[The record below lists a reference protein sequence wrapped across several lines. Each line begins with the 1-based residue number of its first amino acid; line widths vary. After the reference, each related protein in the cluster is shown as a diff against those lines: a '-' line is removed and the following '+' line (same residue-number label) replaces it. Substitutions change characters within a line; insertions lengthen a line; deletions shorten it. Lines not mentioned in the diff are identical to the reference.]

1 VRFRVPHARLDQTRR
16 PLGRLASL
24 VALSFLAFLFAHSN
38 TASADSTLCDAG
50 SGAGQCESPEGIAV
64 DNSNG
69 HVYVAD
75 KGNRRIDVV
84 DSAGEFLFAFGWGVA
99 DGTSAE
105 PQTCTVAC
113 FKGIEGSG
121 PGQQVSGETHLAIDT
136 DPASPSY
143 RDLYVAE
150 RDNRRVQKFDPTGE
164 FILMLGKGVNKTTGK
179 NICTAESGNVCGEG
193 KAGGGD
199 GEFNRVIMPTVGPG
213 GALFV
218 ADTARSGGQEFEA
231 VRVQSFEPS
240 GAFAARLVLLAEPS
254 QQKSFVSDLAG
265 NFYLSFG
272 SDNGSIQKH
281 DSSGALLASYPAHEP
296 TALGA
301 NAAGHLF
308 AAEVEGGI
316 RDIAEYSPGGTV
328 LRRFGYGSIEESLG
342 AVVPY
347 HSSSG
352 EIFGAEVAQDRV
364 RYFSVPPPG
373 PIVCCLDAT
382 SGNTKAT
389 IKGAVN
395 PEGKATTYRID
406 YVDSASFK
414 SGGFLNPATKSTAV
428 IPVGSDFSLH
438 DLEAQVGCEDPEVPA
453 QPSCLHPDTLY
464 HYRLVATNEDGK
476 SEKEGTFTTRPPL
489 EIKETY
495 ATEVGIDSAQ
505 LHVTV
510 NPLGIPASGYFEYTT
525 EASYEV
531 DLAQGEGHDGFADGS
546 KAPDVGNGQAPI
558 GFGAGEAPK
567 GGALGIFG
575 LKPGT
580 SYRYRF
586 IADDPFVEVSGPAHT
601 VTTFPVLS
609 PPSNT
614 CSNTV
619 FRNGPSALLP
629 DCRVYEMVSPVDKN
643 GGEIKVLGS
652 TLNSPARLE
661 VSAADGNR
669 FAYSSIT
676 SFGDS
681 PSAPWTSE
689 YIATRTEGEGWSTHS
704 INPARET
711 NSLTHTPA
719 FKWDVQY
726 KLFSADLSNGWLIH
740 DTEPPLDECA
750 PAGNLNLYRRDNT
763 TGDYEPLTTAEATD
777 IGKDGYELELQG
789 VSADETRAV
798 IRANGKLTPDAATKG
813 FNQLYEHVQDPEGGC
828 GELRLVSVLPN
839 GKAST
844 MGSSLG
850 TFYGLPGESRENAVN
865 HAVSADGSRVFWSTV
880 GGSGVLYVRDTEAGK
895 TVQIAGSGSQFW
907 DAAADGSKALYSVSA
922 GPELQ
927 NLYEFDS
934 AKALAGE
941 PPSTLVAEGFKGV
954 AAASARLS
962 RVYFVSTEALGGEG
976 VTGEPNLYLH
986 EAGGNTSLVA
996 SLYGGDETLS
1006 RGDLE
1011 AFSKFGFAVAQAP
1024 KISNGVRTTIDGAH
1038 LAFVS
1043 AGSLTGYDNLD
1054 AADGRHSLEVYLY
1067 DLDSDHLACI
1077 SCNPSGARPAGRLIQ
1092 STSGAT
1098 LRRVSAHMA
1107 PGQNQFFAPRTL
1119 SADGNRLFFD
1129 SFEALLPR
1137 DTNGKG
1143 DVYEWQRAGSQ
1154 GECDEVG
1161 AELYVPSS
1169 GGCLSLIS
1177 TGQSPSDSEFADAS
1191 PDGKDVFI
1199 RTASSLL
1206 PQDPGQVDVY
1216 DARIDGGLP
1225 QPVAPPAACEGEACQ
1240 GPLAPPNDPTPASSA
1255 FEGAGNV
1262 GEAPTRCRKGKVKR
1276 KGSCIAKRHS
1286 KPKHHKRAND
1296 HGRAAR

>member
-1 VRFRVPHARLDQTRR
+1 MKTHLLLETFGSAAQPNFEEANALAVDRSSGDLLVVDVKTKTLSRYNPDGTPADFSALGTNTIDAKGTGQCATVPADCDQT
-16 PLGRLASL
+16 PQNGF
-24 VALSFLAFLFAHSN
+24 SFGPFA
-38 TASADSTLCDAG
+38 G
-50 SGAGQCESPEGIAV
+50 EQQIAV
-64 DNSNG
+64 DNSSTTTDG
-69 HVYVAD
+69 DIYVTQAPQAA
-75 KGNRRIDVV
+75 GNLV
-84 DSAGEFLFAFGWGVA
+84 DIFASSGKYLGQLTAAGATKFGTTGFPFSPCGVA
-99 DGTSAE
+99 VDDGGD
-105 PQTCTVAC
+105 VY
-113 FKGIEGSG
+113 
-121 PGQQVSGETHLAIDT
+121 LA
-136 DPASPSY
+136 AGF
-143 RDLYVAE
+143 E
-150 RDNRRVQKFDPTGE
+150 NRIYKFDPSANPP
-164 FILMLGKGVNKTTGK
+164 VNADNTAIFPLSEPVCNLAAGAGPSAGSLFVNTFLQTTGNSVLK
-179 NICTAESGNVCGEG
+179 LDRAGGAVQAIVDPGVDSLIAVDPLTGHLYGAGGDVNSNNSLIVDKIKEFDASGSEG
-193 KAGGGD
+193 K
-199 GEFNRVIMPTVGPG
+199 
-213 GALFV
+213 
-218 ADTARSGGQEFEA
+218 S
-231 VRVQSFEPS
+231 
-240 GAFAARLVLLAEPS
+240 
-254 QQKSFVSDLAG
+254 
-265 NFYLSFG
+265 LS
-272 SDNGSIQKH
+272 
-281 DSSGALLASYPAHEP
+281 
-296 TALGA
+296 
-301 NAAGHLF
+301 
-308 AAEVEGGI
+308 
-316 RDIAEYSPGGTV
+316 
-328 LRRFGYGSIEESLG
+328 
-342 AVVPY
+342 
-347 HSSSG
+347 
-352 EIFGAEVAQDRV
+352 
-364 RYFSVPPPG
+364 
-373 PIVCCLDAT
+373 
-382 SGNTKAT
+382 
-389 IKGAVN
+389 
-395 PEGKATTYRID
+395 
-406 YVDSASFK
+406 
-414 SGGFLNPATKSTAV
+414 V
-428 IPVGSDFSLH
+428 IPVFATTGLAVDGQAGRVYAAFQDSISVYGPQVIVPDVATGAASITGDTSATVNGTVNPDGVALEECTFEYGPTESYGQSASCAESPAEIGTTAKAVH
-438 DLEAQVGCEDPEVPA
+438 ADLGGLAAE
-453 QPSCLHPDTLY
+453 TLY
-464 HYRLVATNEDGK
+464 HYRLAAKNPNTTIRGSDATFKTPSKPTIVAQW
-476 SEKEGTFTTRPPL
+476 
-489 EIKETY
+489 
-495 ATEVGIDSAQ
+495 AVEVGIAEATVKAQ
-505 LHVTV
+505 LNPGNSPTTYRFEWETDTSYGNVTAEIPIGSGEADQTV
-510 NPLGIPASGYFEYTT
+510 SFYLDGLAPGTVYHYRVVAANGLGIA
-525 EASYEV
+525 
-531 DLAQGEGHDGFADGS
+531 EGADHS
-546 KAPDVGNGQAPI
+546 
-558 GFGAGEAPK
+558 F
-567 GGALGIFG
+567 
-575 LKPGT
+575 
-580 SYRYRF
+580 
-586 IADDPFVEVSGPAHT
+586 
-601 VTTFPVLS
+601 TTFPTS
-609 PPSNT
+609 HAPRSDCPNEA
-614 CSNTV
+614 
-619 FRNGPSALLP
+619 FRSGPSALLP
-629 DCRVYEMVSPVDKN
+629 DCRAYEMVSPVDKN
-643 GGEIKVLGS
+643 GGEIRVLGS